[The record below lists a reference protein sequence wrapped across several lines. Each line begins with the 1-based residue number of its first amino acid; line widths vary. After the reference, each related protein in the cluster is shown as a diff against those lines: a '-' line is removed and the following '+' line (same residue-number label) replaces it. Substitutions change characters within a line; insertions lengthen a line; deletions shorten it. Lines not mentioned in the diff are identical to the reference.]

1 MEENEKV
8 KIDFHPSGEFAEL
21 VIRHGEAQRTI
32 EPKQFTAKT
41 TIDGPYKYFD
51 GIANKLVRMAGA
63 TPVPCSDKSIVLVD
77 TVNGTVKFMA
87 DPETPLG
94 AIITGVLQE
103 NPQLESFKVNSSK
116 KWTPDELA
124 AQVFANANL
133 FNVPTKEVRNFAAKF
148 RNLKAKITKDIEN
161 TKDDVGNII
170 DNFVQA
176 VSVEDLPKMP
186 FYTMAYIGAEK
197 HEFTV
202 EVGIEAANR
211 GVVFYLFSA
220 ELAALLESEKEK
232 ALNEESKK
240 FTDAGITV
248 MSVVS

>member
-1 MEENEKV
+1 MKENEKV
-8 KIDFHPSGEFAEL
+8 NIKVESKDGLAEL
-21 VIRHGEAQRTI
+21 VIRHGEAQKTI
-32 EPKQFTAKT
+32 EPKQFSTKT
-41 TIDGPYKYFD
+41 TIDGPFKYFK
-51 GIANKLVRMAGA
+51 GIASKLSYVEDR
-63 TPVPCSDKSIVLVD
+63 SIVLVD
-77 TVNGTVKFMA
+77 TVAGTIKFMA
-87 DPETPLG
+87 EPEHPLA

-186 FYTMAYIGAEK
+186 FFTHVYLGGEK

-232 ALNEESKK
+232 ALNVEVQK
-240 FTDAGITV
+240 FTEAGITV
-248 MSVVS
+248 MSVVG